1 MKKLI
6 LLAVISLLQGCAL
19 YDAYFMARFDNNE
32 YLLINKIRTEANLG
46 AAKCGKPEVV
56 AEVDGIWRT
65 AIEFKNYTQSIPHNE
80 ETTKMGSE
88 LAEIVKGLSD
98 RYHGTEPVSMFYCTS
113 KFSSIERNAVTIQN
127 VIGKKPR

>member
-1 MKKLI
+1 MKKII
-6 LLAVISLLQGCAL
+6 LLAVFSLLQGCAV

-56 AEVDGIWRT
+56 EEVDRLWRT
-65 AIEFKNYTQSIPHNE
+65 AVEFKNYTQSIPHNE
-80 ETTKMGSE
+80 EATKMASE
-88 LAEIVKGLSD
+88 LSEIVKGLSD
-98 RYHGTEPVSMFYCTS
+98 RYHGNDPVSLMYCTT
-113 KFSSIERNAVTIQN
+113 KFSGIERNAVNIQN